1 MLLQI
6 PNRITA
12 AEAARES
19 SKLRLNNVDIGELTN
34 FLELCYSEIRREVES
49 CNSITYINL
58 TNYGGC
64 DGYAMREAIKIL
76 RGDGYQA
83 QLKESRPITLVI
95 SWPESP

>member
-1 MLLQI
+1 MQLQI

-19 SKLRLNNVDIGELTN
+19 YKLRLNDVDIGELTN
-34 FLELCYSEIRREVES
+34 FLELCYSEVRREVES
-49 CNSITYINL
+49 RNSITYIYL
-58 TNYGGC
+58 GDY
-64 DGYAMREAIKIL
+64 DGYVMREAIKIL
-76 RGDGYQA
+76 REDGYQA

>member
-1 MLLQI
+1 MQLQI

-19 SKLRLNNVDIGELTN
+19 SKPCLNNVDIGELTN

-49 CNSITYINL
+49 RNKITYIYL
-58 TNYGGC
+58 TQY
-64 DGYAMREAIKIL
+64 DGYVMREVLRIL
-76 RGDGYQA
+76 REDGYQA
-83 QLKESRPITLVI
+83 QLKESRPITLII

>member
-1 MLLQI
+1 MQLQI

-12 AEAARES
+12 AEATLES
-19 SKLRLNNVDIGELTN
+19 SKPCLDNIDIEELTN

-49 CNSITYINL
+49 RNKLTYIYL
-58 TNYGGC
+58 THY
-64 DGYAMREAIKIL
+64 DGYVMREVLRIL
-76 RGDGYQA
+76 RDDGYQA

>member
-1 MLLQI
+1 MQLQI

-19 SKLRLNNVDIGELTN
+19 SKLRLNNVDVGELTN

-49 CNSITYINL
+49 RNRITYIYL
-58 TNYGGC
+58 THY
-64 DGYAMREAIKIL
+64 DGYVMREVLRIL
-76 RGDGYQA
+76 REDGYQA